1 MRTIHPLLEQLL
13 SSSALSAERPPLPA
27 SEIRIESV
35 GINPIDRR
43 RIDVAVDLSPCSEPL
58 SVEMVVVG
66 PEGEELCSILL
77 VENRERM
84 LDKVMHL
91 RRDAEAGEYT
101 LHVGVFFENKLVDR
115 AERRFRY
122 RASGSGHLP

>member
-1 MRTIHPLLEQLL
+1 MSR
-13 SSSALSAERPPLPA
+13 SALPVERPPLPA
-27 SEIRIESV
+27 SEVRIESV
-35 GINPIDRR
+35 GINPLDLR

-77 VENRERM
+77 VDNRESM
-84 LDKVMHL
+84 LDKIMHL
-91 RRDAEAGEYT
+91 QHDAEAGEYT
-101 LHVGVFFENKLVDR
+101 LHVGVFLDNRLVDR

-122 RASGSGHLP
+122 RTSGSVRQP

>member
-1 MRTIHPLLEQLL
+1 M

-27 SEIRIESV
+27 SEARIESV
-35 GINPIDRR
+35 GINPLDRR

-91 RRDAEAGEYT
+91 RHDAEAGEYT

-115 AERRFRY
+115 AERRFNY
-122 RASGSGHLP
+122 RASGSVQQP

>member
-1 MRTIHPLLEQLL
+1 MP
-13 SSSALSAERPPLPA
+13 SSALPVDRPPLPA
-27 SEIRIESV
+27 SEVRIESV
-35 GINPIDRR
+35 GINALDRR

-66 PEGEELCSILL
+66 PQGEELCSILL
-77 VENRERM
+77 VENRETM
-84 LDKVMHL
+84 LDKIMHL
-91 RRDAEAGEYT
+91 RRDAEAGEYI

-122 RASGSGHLP
+122 RASGSVRLP